1 MAGEIQLNSTT
12 MATESSGT
20 ITLSNVNSATNRTN
34 LGLGSIA
41 TQAADSVAITGGNI
55 NNVTLASTNRGGI
68 FLIDEQTVTAQATV
82 TYNLP
87 STTNVF
93 YFIIY
98 TSFYSSATDQ
108 INLILRDSSNTAFT
122 VKLAGQR
129 NWSDPSSPSN
139 LNNNGA
145 AEQLYSTVYND
156 SVRPSYAKLSLHY
169 GSASY
174 APHYEV
180 EGLQINNS
188 SAYSFYDQKAA
199 YATTAGTVSHIE
211 FDVASSATITGSFK
225 VYGVKL

>member
-1 MAGEIQLNSTT
+1 MAGEIQVNSVT
-12 MATESSGT
+12 ALTESG
-20 ITLSNVNSATNRTN
+20 SNIVLNNVDTATNRTN

-55 NNVTLASTNRGGI
+55 SNTTLASTNRGGI

-82 TYNLP
+82 TYTLP

-98 TSFYSSATDQ
+98 TSFYSSATDT
-108 INLILRDSSNTAFT
+108 INLLIRDSSNTAFT

-129 NWSDPSSPSN
+129 NWSDGSSPTN
-139 LNNNGA
+139 LDNTGA
-145 AEQLYSTVYND
+145 TSQLYSTVYND

-199 YATTAGTVSHIE
+199 YATTAGTVDNIQ
-211 FDVASSATITGSFK
+211 FDVAGAATMTGSFK
-225 VYGVKL
+225 VYGVKI